1 MMRDLQKTIGYQF
14 KNLSLL
20 ENAALPLSAQGILK
34 KEREQKAAAVLT
46 KLGLGQILHARPSQV
61 TVRQREQVLLAQKIL
76 LNGEEQ

>member
-1 MMRDLQKTIGYQF
+1 MS
-14 KNLSLL
+14 NLSLL

-46 KLGLGQILHARPSQV
+46 KLGRGQILHARPSQV

-76 LNGEEQ
+76 LNGEKQ